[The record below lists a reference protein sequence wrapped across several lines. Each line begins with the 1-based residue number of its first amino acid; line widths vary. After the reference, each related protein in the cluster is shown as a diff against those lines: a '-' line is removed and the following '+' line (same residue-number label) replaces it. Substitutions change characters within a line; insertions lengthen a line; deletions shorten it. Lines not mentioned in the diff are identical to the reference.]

1 MFPLCPHN
9 SKLEAAPLANPSPC
23 LDSPFHIL
31 LHFLFRVLFTATPSA
46 NPILSLD
53 SPFHSLLPCSAV
65 LQPCQRLHSNQKQL
79 LQQTQFSAWILL
91 STVLSPCLEFCSQLL
106 LWWTQ
111 FSAWILT
118 STGCFLGSPFACYL
132 ATLVSLL
139 ASSRLQPHFRRLL
152 FADYPV
158 GRSSSLAP
166 SGLELQFRR
175 LLLPTNLSG
184 QSVRY
189 SPQNHIWSVHCM
201 QLCMSTL
208 DYLEFAKLLKQI

>member
-1 MFPLCPHN
+1 MNLFPTCIQTYSCSTSPLLASLSLLAFALSVLCHQSPDCLCATPLVQSPFVALASLSPPYGDLFACRHTATTLLICAHSPRPLVSIFLMIADLSGQSILFPLCPHN

-106 LWWTQ
+106 LW
-111 FSAWILT
+111 
-118 STGCFLGSPFACYL
+118 
-132 ATLVSLL
+132 
-139 ASSRLQPHFRRLL
+139 
-152 FADYPV
+152 
-158 GRSSSLAP
+158 
-166 SGLELQFRR
+166 
-175 LLLPTNLSG
+175 
-184 QSVRY
+184 
-189 SPQNHIWSVHCM
+189 
-201 QLCMSTL
+201 
-208 DYLEFAKLLKQI
+208 